1 MRGTL
6 AWSYDSS
13 SPPGSGSGS
22 QRQRDGTIHHSVSGR
37 APLPVP
43 PWRHLFPTGKAYRSQ
58 GTPGQA
64 WTGPLPSGPPRPPG
78 LQGADPPNPSSPLSL
93 ARCTR
98 GVLYWQTP

>member
-1 MRGTL
+1 MQGTL

-22 QRQRDGTIHHSVSGR
+22 QRQWDGTICCSVSGR

-43 PWRHLFPTGKAYRSQ
+43 PWRHLFPTGKASRSQ

-64 WTGPLPSGPPRPPG
+64 WTGPFPSGYSWSAG
-78 LQGADPPNPSSPLSL
+78 LWGADPLDPSSPLSL
-93 ARCTR
+93 AHCTR
-98 GVLYWQTP
+98 GMQYWQTP

>member
-13 SPPGSGSGS
+13 SLLGSGSGS
-22 QRQRDGTIHHSVSGR
+22 QRQQDGIIHHSVSGR

-43 PWRHLFPTGKAYRSQ
+43 PSRHPFPTGKAYQSQ

-64 WTGPLPSGPPRPPG
+64 QTGPFPSGRPWPPG
-78 LQGADPPNPSSPLSL
+78 LQGADPPDPSSPLSL

-98 GVLYWQTP
+98 DTLYWQTP